1 MTLAGAVRAAAARL
15 RAAGLDTPDLDARVL
30 ALEAF
35 GLDHAAFLGQGGEQA
50 PREGLDRLESMTA
63 RRAVGEPV
71 ARILGRRE
79 FWGLDFRLSPATLV
93 PRPDTETVVQ
103 AALDAVKAKP
113 GPLTI
118 LDLGT
123 GTGCLL
129 LAILS
134 ERGDAAG
141 IGVDRSAEAAA
152 TARENAEALGLGDRA
167 SFLVGD
173 WASAIDARFDLVV
186 SNPPYIAAGDIGG
199 LDLDVRAHDPRL
211 ALDGGDGGLD
221 AYAVITREAPRL
233 LAPGGALALEL
244 GAGQAAGVSRLAADA
259 GLSQPRVTNDL
270 AGIARALV
278 SVWRPD

>member
-35 GLDHAAFLGQGGEQA
+35 GLGHAAFLGRGGEQA
-50 PREGLDRLESMTA
+50 SREGLDRLESMTT
-63 RRAVGEPV
+63 RRAAGEPV

-152 TARENAEALGLGDRA
+152 TARENAEALGFGDRA
-167 SFLVGD
+167 AFLVGD
-173 WASAIDARFDLVV
+173 WASAIDARFDLIV
-186 SNPPYIAAGDIGG
+186 SNPPYIAAGDIDG

-211 ALDGGDGGLD
+211 ALDGGDRGLD
-221 AYAVITREAPRL
+221 AYAVITHDAPRL

-244 GAGQAAGVSRLAADA
+244 GAGQEADVSRLATDA

-278 SVWRPD
+278 CVWRPD